1 VTGLT
6 IAVVFGGLVTQYYA
20 RKIKILVGEDNP
32 EYRIS
37 IPISIGFV
45 DGVVKTLHPKSA
57 LICFVVTNLQI
68 TTTYSS
74 TPK

>member
-1 VTGLT
+1 MTGLT

-20 RKIKILVGEDNP
+20 SKIKILVGEDNP

-45 DGVVKTLHPKSA
+45 DGVVKTLHLLRCHK
-57 LICFVVTNLQI
+57 F
-68 TTTYSS
+68 TYHYDVL
-74 TPK
+74 